1 MCWGLQ
7 YIKPVSQKVNNAK
20 NNANLGYNIGGLLF
34 QIASPPPGRCES
46 FGVGG
51 VLSCG
56 LLGSALLSFLVRSS
70 MSPLSLKGVE

>member
-20 NNANLGYNIGGLLF
+20 NNANLGYNIGGLL
-34 QIASPPPGRCES
+34 PPPGRCES

-51 VLSCG
+51 VLLCG